1 MAEENKSFS
10 NCAVCEEATD
20 NHHLHY
26 GAYCCLSCRAFF
38 RRVNQKAKTK
48 EYKCKKSGTCDV
60 SFKNRKSCQR
70 CRYVCENTFKIFVLL
85 KLICLSVNFKH
96 C

>member
-70 CRYVCENTFKIFVLL
+70 CRYDL
-85 KLICLSVNFKH
+85 
-96 C
+96 